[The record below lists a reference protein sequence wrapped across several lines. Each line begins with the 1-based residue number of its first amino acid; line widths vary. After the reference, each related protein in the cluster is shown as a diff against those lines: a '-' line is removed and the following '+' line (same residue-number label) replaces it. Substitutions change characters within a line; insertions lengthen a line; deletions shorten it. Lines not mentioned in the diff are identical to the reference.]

1 MFGSVSIIMLSEARI
16 AHNIIAQIVCQMFAE
31 NILLRLFCKD
41 IQNIVQIIVCTYSN
55 CSDGKFNH
63 AKNHII
69 IIILIII
76 KYKYK
81 W

>member
-16 AHNIIAQIVCQMFAE
+16 ADNIIAQIVCQIKAE

-55 CSDGKFNH
+55 CSEGKFNH

-81 W
+81 